1 MPLSSDPDKRANQL
15 ANLTPAPPPAPLGN
29 GRSRRHGGYSTVA
42 AERLAPR
49 AAAIY
54 SALSID
60 APLRD
65 QSGELPAADAGIV
78 QLLAQALCRL
88 EDVTGYIEET
98 GWLDQST
105 GEPRTAVLEI
115 ERRLQA
121 MAAGFMD
128 RLGMT
133 PTSRAKLGLDLT
145 RTVDLAQAMSCEDPV
160 RRAELLRQAGVPD
173 A

>member
-1 MPLSSDPDKRANQL
+1 MPLSPDPDKRARQL
-15 ANLTPAPPPAPLGN
+15 ANLKPRPVPSPYGA
-29 GRSRRHGGYSTVA
+29 RRHGGYSTVT

-49 AAAIY
+49 TREIFD
-54 SALSID
+54 ALALD

-65 QSGELPAADAGIV
+65 QGGELPAADAGIV
-78 QLLAQALCRL
+78 TLLAQALCRL
-88 EDVTGYIEET
+88 EDVTGYLEQT
-98 GWLDQST
+98 GWLDQKT

-145 RTVDLAQAMSCEDPV
+145 RTVDLATAMSCPDPV

>member
-1 MPLSSDPDKRANQL
+1 MPLSDDPEKRARQL
-15 ANLTPAPPPAPLGN
+15 ANLKPRPVPAPYGA
-29 GRSRRHGGYSTVA
+29 RRHGGYSAVT

-49 AAAIY
+49 TREIY
-54 SALSID
+54 DALALD

-78 QLLAQALCRL
+78 TLLAQALCRL
-88 EDVTGYIEET
+88 EDVTGYLTET
-98 GWLDQST
+98 GWLDQKT
-105 GEPRTAVLEI
+105 GEPRPAVLEI

-121 MAAGFMD
+121 LAAGFMD

-145 RTVDLAQAMSCEDPV
+145 RTVDLAQAMSCPDPV

>member
-1 MPLSSDPDKRANQL
+1 MPLSDDPEKRARQL
-15 ANLTPAPPPAPLGN
+15 ANLKPRPVPAPYGA
-29 GRSRRHGGYSTVA
+29 RRHGGYSTVA

-65 QSGELPAADAGIV
+65 QAGELPAADAGIV
-78 QLLAQALCRL
+78 TLLAQALCRL

-98 GWLDQST
+98 GWLDQKT

-121 MAAGFMD
+121 MSAGFMD